1 MLIALEPMELR
12 GEEGL
17 KLKLKLEKKKKA
29 VPKGKEHTHKE
40 HKSMHV
46 SITYRSGNR

>member
-17 KLKLKLEKKKKA
+17 KLKLEKKKKQF
-29 VPKGKEHTHKE
+29 PKEGTHAQ
-40 HKSMHV
+40 
-46 SITYRSGNR
+46 GA

>member
-12 GEEGL
+12 GEKGL
-17 KLKLKLEKKKKA
+17 KLKLEKKKA